1 MEAIKNETLTKFC
14 GGQKGIWKV
23 MSMRAIIG
31 QSLEQ
36 VNRIDILNINNID
49 KQIECNWSLKG
60 VSSNMRYTNR
70 DEKTKLDITPSIL
83 GKPDSKYAALIPIRK
98 SNEWWT
104 LTQDERRN
112 IFEEQSKHIN
122 YSLKYLTNVSR
133 KLYHSKDI
141 GEPFDFLTWFEFA
154 PEHSDQFDE
163 LVNYLRQTE
172 EWKYVTREID
182 IRLIRDDTE
191 W

>member
-1 MEAIKNETLTKFC
+1 MEAIENETLTKFC

-83 GKPDSKYAALIPIRK
+83 GKPDFKYAALIPIRK

-154 PEHSDQFDE
+154 PEHSEQFDE
-163 LVNYLRQTE
+163 LVDYLRQTE
-172 EWKYVTREID
+172 E
-182 IRLIRDDTE
+182 
-191 W
+191 